1 MSATTGAPPRRRFF
15 YGWVIVAAGTGAN
28 ALTSGFYLAG
38 MGAYFLPVSETF
50 SASKTAVSGVFSFA
64 RLEHGM
70 LGPVQ
75 GLLLERFG
83 ARPIMLFGITMMG
96 AGFILLSQVS
106 SLLWFYVVFIL
117 FIAMGQSFGLG
128 PPVFA
133 TVVNWFVRQ
142 RTRALGLVLSG
153 SAIGGLIVL
162 GIAWSIEHSGWRET
176 AFYSGFVIWGV
187 GLPLALLMRYRPE
200 PYGYEPDGGPAP
212 ATAGAKEQPRSDEV
226 DFTPG
231 EAMRTRQ
238 FWVMNA
244 GFLLRLMGTAAV
256 PVHLIAFLVEDVGFS
271 TARAALLLG
280 LIGPVGAAGRL
291 GFGVLGDALTKR
303 YVLATAVLIQ
313 AASLVVLAFTE
324 HFWHGLIFLVLFA
337 VGHGGGAPVWIATR
351 AEYFGRKHYATISGY
366 GAVLMLIG
374 SVVGPIFAGV
384 LSDHVEN
391 GYAVSFVTMAALA
404 GLGAVMIVFS
414 TPPTP
419 KRAAAPRLGG
429 P

>member
-1 MSATTGAPPRRRFF
+1 MSAATGAQPRRRFF
-15 YGWVIVAAGTGAN
+15 YGWVIVGAGTACT
-28 ALTSGFYLAG
+28 ALTSGFYLIG
-38 MGAYFLPVSETF
+38 MGAYFLPVAETF
-50 SASKTAVSGVFSFA
+50 SASKTAIAGVFSFA
-64 RLEHGM
+64 RLEHG
-70 LGPVQ
+70 LVGPVQ
-75 GLLLERFG
+75 GFLIDRFG
-83 ARPIMLFGITMMG
+83 ARPIMLVGVTMMG
-96 AGFILLSQVS
+96 AGFILLSYVP

-117 FIAMGQSFGLG
+117 FIAAGQSFGLG

-153 SAIGGLIVL
+153 SAAGGLIVL
-162 GIAWSIEHSGWRET
+162 GIAWSIEQNGWRET

-200 PYGYEPDGGPAP
+200 PYGYEPDGG
-212 ATAGAKEQPRSDEV
+212 TAGTAADARGWTGTEEI

-231 EAMRTRQ
+231 EALRTRQ
-238 FWVMNA
+238 FWVMNI

-256 PVHLIAFLVEDVGFS
+256 PVHLIAFLVEDAGFS

-291 GFGVLGDALTKR
+291 GFGVLGDAFTKR
-303 YVLATAVLIQ
+303 YVLAATVLIQ
-313 AASLVVLAFTE
+313 AAGLVVLAFTE

-374 SVVGPIFAGV
+374 SVVGPIFAGL

-391 GYAVSFVTMAALA
+391 GYAVSFVIMAILG
-404 GLGAVMIVFS
+404 GLGSVMIFFS
-414 TPPTP
+414 RPPAP
-419 KRAAAPRLGG
+419 KRAAPPRLGAA
-429 P
+429 